1 MANSK
6 NTIQN
11 IPLTGELCLNTLK
24 TDVKQFEGYNEK
36 NTTVFGGEL
45 TNIRSKKSVSYTDYK
60 TKHLHNSKGDDFEI
74 SVLEGTIKKNGVVV
88 YQKKSDPS
96 PSGRVIRRI
105 NLNEIIPEKEVIWAA
120 VYEMPHFSWPLK
132 VYYVAEE
139 STANTTDVCLFYLVK
154 QPNGEIEKFK
164 LETLSRNSGK
174 SVPWKSATYKIH
186 TDGPAIV
193 FSACGIYSDNEVY
206 FGIVTQTFSQQQTG
220 EIASSRFYLINADFQ
235 GAPIISFDRTYGDT
249 ARAFVYLNPFSGYK
263 EIKTDEDLSN
273 LDNNGHI
280 WSVDSQGVI
289 SNMDEPEGSPPEHH
303 GSYLIQHLTNTYY
316 VSSVDLLYPGNK
328 PYAVELGAWSVSKY
342 VSTFD
347 SNNNFLYGVNTDY
360 TTGFAVKEGKTGYTD
375 KLNGGLPILKKV
387 VGDFHVG
394 CCVYTLHTHV
404 ISISLFGMP
413 VCTPTSIENNNIT
426 FVSSP
431 AEGVTYKSN
440 GIWWFTGFPKVDF
453 SDMIATVEDLYD
465 NIIVDDRYVLFPIW
479 KTHQNGDVLIYDSGY
494 CLAYDIETSSI
505 TDEFKYLGYIFSEFP
520 VTDSSFTETTGAVYA
535 GGYNSAF
542 EISKSPFTGY
552 LPNPT
557 VVAGIKG
564 NFEKWS
570 GDVPAEINTYLSIG
584 DSVTSAEYNGT
595 NPEYAGTTYSI
606 DANANVILPL
616 TASSKIIKGY
626 SNNDLIDT
634 GSSVYPLIY
643 YNNTNKL
650 YSYYLLSSIENMKC
664 AFALQGQQ
672 YGVTDENILAVTI
685 SNGVLSNVSTVAYVK
700 DMTFLGTLPTSA
712 VFYSKLN
719 KTFYRFTGDSILS
732 KMFEASDID
741 EIGIVGQNPASLS
754 LWICT
759 DRGVYVISD
768 TDMYKLDYKAD
779 NVSFCDSFVIIDE
792 DDFDTEQNK
801 YRHTSSKISIYDIGD
816 GAEEQPIKLQTK
828 YYGLGSELKA
838 NYDCWYIRLHSK
850 KHKAGKLKLKVNTI
864 TNTSFETEEKTFD
877 IEPSMYDTNSQIF
890 IRYQP
895 KYQSAVATQ
904 LELESDIA
912 IYQISL
918 GINQTDATAQV
929 SKFNF

>member
-74 SVLEGTIKKNGVVV
+74 DLASHTLKKNGVT
-88 YQKKSDPS
+88 
-96 PSGRVIRRI
+96 VIDHWSLDNGLDRTIRKI
-105 NLNEIIPEKEVIWAA
+105 NLSEIIPEKDVYWAA
-120 VYEMPHFSWPLK
+120 LTKTPHYGENLE
-132 VYYVAEE
+132 VCYVAVSEDAGSLNKVCLYHLIKQPSGEITKTKICNLSFSNNANNDNLKTAQYRLCYTPGGSIYFACAYRISGYEKPLRGDIAVFSRTNSIFATKDFSIADTYVSPINLSIKATRAGCTVVLNNHAGDCISSNGFITYCWDCRIDGIGDMVTGGRYCITGFPFRGNSQEISFSNE
-139 STANTTDVCLFYLVK
+139 STHTTY
-154 QPNGEIEKFK
+154 EI
-164 LETLSRNSGK
+164 
-174 SVPWKSATYKIH
+174 
-186 TDGPAIV
+186 
-193 FSACGIYSDNEVY
+193 
-206 FGIVTQTFSQQQTG
+206 
-220 EIASSRFYLINADFQ
+220 
-235 GAPIISFDRTYGDT
+235 
-249 ARAFVYLNPFSGYK
+249 
-263 EIKTDEDLSN
+263 
-273 LDNNGHI
+273 
-280 WSVDSQGVI
+280 
-289 SNMDEPEGSPPEHH
+289 
-303 GSYLIQHLTNTYY
+303 
-316 VSSVDLLYPGNK
+316 
-328 PYAVELGAWSVSKY
+328 GAWSI
-342 VSTFD
+342 STYTSTYD
-347 SNNNFLYGVNTDY
+347 SNNNFLYGTCSE
-360 TTGFAVKEGKTGYTD
+360 TTTEDTKTGITGYNSMVVGETT
-375 KLNGGLPILKKV
+375 KKPILKKI
-387 VGDFHVG
+387 VGDFHNG
-394 CCVYTLHTHV
+394 YSIYTLGTNV
-404 ISISLFGMP
+404 ISVSIFGLP
-413 VCTPTSIENNNIT
+413 VCTPTSIESNNISFT
-426 FVSSP
+426 YEDDNVVWSDEELN
-431 AEGVTYKSN
+431 AYVDGVTYKTE
-440 GIWWFTGFPKVDF
+440 GTWTYVGFPSIKSTENRYLD
-453 SDMIATVEDLYD
+453 SSAYNDL
-465 NIIVDDRYVLFPIW
+465 IVDNRYILYFRHSPESSSTS
-479 KTHQNGDVLIYDSGY
+479 KRY

-505 TDEFKYLGYIFSEFP
+505 TDDFKYLGYIFSEFP

-557 VVAGIKG
+557 VVTGIKG
-564 NFEKWS
+564 NFKKWS
-570 GDVPAEINTYLSIG
+570 GKVPADINTYLSIG
-584 DSVTSAEYNGT
+584 DSVMSAEYNGT
-595 NPEYAGTTYSI
+595 NPEYVGTTYSI
-606 DANANVILPL
+606 DANANVILPFS
-616 TASSKIIKGY
+616 ASSKIIKGY

-643 YNNTNKL
+643 YNNTNRL

-685 SNGVLSNVSTVAYVK
+685 SNGVISNVSTVAYVK

-759 DRGVYVISD
+759 DKGVYVISD

-801 YRHTSSKISIYDIGD
+801 YRHTSNKISIYDIGD

-838 NYDCWYIRLHSK
+838 NYDCWYIRLHNK

>member
-11 IPLTGELCLNTLK
+11 IPLTGELCINTLK

-74 SVLEGTIKKNGVVV
+74 DLVNGTIKKGDYV
-88 YQKKSDPS
+88 YRDDVK
-96 PSGRVIRRI
+96 RVIRNI
-105 NLNEIIPEKEVIWAA
+105 NLSSYLKGYDVYWAA
-120 VYEMPHFSWPLK
+120 LAATPRYGEPLEI
-132 VYYVAEE
+132 YFVAP
-139 STANTTDVCLFYLVK
+139 FYDGVWLCCMTI
-154 QPNGEIEKFK
+154 QPNSSSWVVNGVTRLCLEEERDILLFESGAYK
-164 LETLSRNSGK
+164 LYSSGGRKVFACFVQNTK
-174 SVPWKSATYKIH
+174 SY
-186 TDGPAIV
+186 GPYV
-193 FSACGIYSDNEVY
+193 
-206 FGIVTQTFSQQQTG
+206 TG
-220 EIASSRFYLINADFQ
+220 EICVFEGNHSYIGGLSHIHLDDGLIMESPPVINIVDNYVLLNTLSGYEVVNDSNYHVHKYAWSIDSNGHVTYIRPEDFPD
-235 GAPIISFDRTYGDT
+235 GYGDYQVT
-249 ARAFVYLNPFSGYK
+249 GLPRRGDKV
-263 EIKTDEDLSN
+263 TC
-273 LDNNGHI
+273 
-280 WSVDSQGVI
+280 SVAGTSQRP
-289 SNMDEPEGSPPEHH
+289 SCYE
-303 GSYLIQHLTNTYY
+303 
-316 VSSVDLLYPGNK
+316 VS
-328 PYAVELGAWSVSKY
+328 AWSVSSY
-342 VSTFD
+342 RSDFD
-347 SNNNFLYGVNTDY
+347 ANNNFDHGTNSEWTFNGSISGV
-360 TTGFAVKEGKTGYTD
+360 TGYTGTVGD
-375 KLNGGLPILKKV
+375 GVPSLKKV
-387 VGDFHVG
+387 VGDFWNG
-394 CCVYTLHTHV
+394 ISVYTLHTYV
-404 ISISLFGMP
+404 ISISLFGVP

-426 FVSSP
+426 FTYDDISNQDP
-431 AEGVTYKSN
+431 TKAYAEGVTYKSN
-440 GIWWFTGFPKVDF
+440 GSWVYTGFIQLKENEYQYIND
-453 SDMIATVEDLYD
+453 DMYD
-465 NIIVDDRYVLFPIW
+465 NLVIDNRYILCLKDKTWYPHLYEVYSRTCFLF
-479 KTHQNGDVLIYDSGY
+479 
-494 CLAYDIETSSI
+494 DIETRTSKDI
-505 TDEFKYLGYIFSEFP
+505 TLLGYILSEFP
-520 VTDSSFTETTGAVYA
+520 VTSTSFTETTGAVYA

-557 VVAGIKG
+557 VVTGIKG
-564 NFEKWS
+564 YFKKWS
-570 GDVPAEINTYLSIG
+570 RSVPAEINTYLSIG
-584 DSVTSAEYNGT
+584 DSVMSAEYNGT
-595 NPEYAGTTYSI
+595 NPEYDGTKYSI
-606 DANANVILPL
+606 DANANVILPFS
-616 TASSKIIKGY
+616 ASSKIIKGY

-650 YSYYLLSSIENMKC
+650 YSYYLLSSIEGMKHV
-664 AFALQGQQ
+664 FALQSQQ

-685 SNGVLSNVSTVAYVK
+685 NNGVLSSVNTVAYVK

-719 KTFYRFTGDSILS
+719 KTFYRFTGDSVLS

-759 DRGVYVISD
+759 DKGVYVISD

-801 YRHTSSKISIYDIGD
+801 YSHTSNRISIYDIGD

-838 NYDCWYIRLHSK
+838 SYDCWYIRLHHK

-877 IEPSMYDTNSQIF
+877 IEPSMYDANSQIF

-904 LELESDIA
+904 LELESDIP